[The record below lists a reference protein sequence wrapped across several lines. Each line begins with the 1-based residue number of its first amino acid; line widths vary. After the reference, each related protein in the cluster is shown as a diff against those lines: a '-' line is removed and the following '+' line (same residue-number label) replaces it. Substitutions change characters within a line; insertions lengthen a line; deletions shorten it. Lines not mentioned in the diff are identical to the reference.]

1 MRVPTKIDD
10 ARRKQVAVEKR
21 EHKDRAGKEGKHG
34 HGLNSQVRGRIQAA
48 DSTA

>member
-10 ARRKQVAVEKR
+10 ARRKQATVEKR
-21 EHKDRAGKEGKHG
+21 EDKDRAGKEGKHG
-34 HGLNSQVRGRIQAA
+34 CGLNSQGRGRIQAA